1 MKPAVRST
9 AQLPPSGIPGID
21 HLTIACRDDGDR
33 VSIWRQRIEAGQGT
47 PVHSHPCDEV
57 VTVQR
62 GAGELRIGAA
72 ASRFALGDTLVLPA
86 AVDHQIVNCGTEPLE
101 LLAVFPDSPVTT
113 RAPDG
118 SAIELPWKS

>member
-1 MKPAVRST
+1 MESPIRTA

-21 HLTIACRDDGDR
+21 HLTLACRDAGDR
-33 VSIWRQRIEAGQGT
+33 VSVWRQRIEAGQAT

-72 ASRFALGDTLVLPA
+72 TTRFAAGDTLVLPA
-86 AVDHQIVNCGTEPLE
+86 AVNHQIVNCGAEPLE

-113 RAPDG
+113 YAADG
-118 SAIELPWKS
+118 STLQLPWKS